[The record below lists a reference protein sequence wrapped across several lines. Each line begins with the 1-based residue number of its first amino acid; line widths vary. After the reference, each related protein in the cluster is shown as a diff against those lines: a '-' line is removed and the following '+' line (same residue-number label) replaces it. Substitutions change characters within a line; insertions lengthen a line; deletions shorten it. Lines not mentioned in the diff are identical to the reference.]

1 MKNFKTWLKRA
12 LFDSDRVV
20 KLQAEIAELNKLVT
34 DLKGVNSEYF
44 KQKALHF
51 NAYHELKRQRSELI
65 EDNKV
70 LKKQLKDTK
79 KQLEIQTEMYKNRLK
94 NDAH

>member
-20 KLQAEIAELNKLVT
+20 KLQKEVEELNEVIKNQ
-34 DLKGVNSEYF
+34 KSVNDAYF
-44 KQKALHF
+44 KQKHILIKS
-51 NAYHELKRQRSELI
+51 NNELKKELDHI
-65 EDNKV
+65 KE
-70 LKKQLKDTK
+70 QLR
-79 KQLEIQTEMYKNRLK
+79 IQTEMYKNRLK